1 MTLEHLDEALIL
13 LRENHSMLKEIL
25 ELLRKTQD
33 PDYKAE
39 ENVTDF
45 IMNIVANLVA
55 SDIEKRNGR
64 TQAH

>member
-1 MTLEHLDEALIL
+1 MILEHLDEALIL

-45 IMNIVANLVA
+45 IMNIVVNLVA